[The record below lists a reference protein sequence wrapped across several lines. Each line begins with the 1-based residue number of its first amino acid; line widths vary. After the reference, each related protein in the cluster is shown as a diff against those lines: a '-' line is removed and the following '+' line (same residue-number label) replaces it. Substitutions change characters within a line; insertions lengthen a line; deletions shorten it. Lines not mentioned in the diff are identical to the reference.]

1 MHLLKL
7 QLILH
12 WGGDAITGKEWNIT
26 QKDKKKKKDVEPG
39 EKMT

>member
-1 MHLLKL
+1 M
-7 QLILH
+7 LH

-26 QKDKKKKKDVEPG
+26 QKDKKKKDVEPG